1 MKKDSGVVYHLL
13 NHGHLRGIIPG
24 ERTPEKRLRRKTASE
39 DNLINSVI
47 GYDRADL
54 KREDKKFGHQLLI
67 VVLLVVSKQNSGIR
81 TTDRPR

>member
-24 ERTPEKRLRRKTASE
+24 ERTPTGCPEKLLRRKTASE

-54 KREDKKFGHQLLI
+54 KREDEKFGLLM
-67 VVLLVVSKQNSGIR
+67 V
-81 TTDRPR
+81 

>member
-1 MKKDSGVVYHLL
+1 MKKDLGVVYHLL

-24 ERTPEKRLRRKTASE
+24 ERTPTGCPEKRLRRKTASE

-54 KREDKKFGHQLLI
+54 KREDKKFG
-67 VVLLVVSKQNSGIR
+67 LLVVLKQNSGIR
-81 TTDRPR
+81 ATNRPR